1 MEIDPQLLDTVFRLG
16 SAALV
21 GACIGLNRD
30 LMNKPI
36 GTRTLGLV
44 SVGAAVISLAAI
56 EFQEMAGHP
65 DAMSRVLQ
73 GIIQGVLTGIG
84 FIGAGVILRDPA
96 HQHVQGLTT
105 AASVWV
111 TAALGVAC
119 ALAAWRI
126 VAVGVVIVLVLLVL
140 IPWLEARLSGQKR
153 E

>member
-1 MEIDPQLLDTVFRLG
+1 MESHLLDTIFRLG

-21 GACIGLNRD
+21 GVCIGLNRD
-30 LMNKPI
+30 LMNKPL
-36 GTRTLGLV
+36 GMRTLGLV
-44 SVGAAVISLAAI
+44 AVGAAVISLAAMEVEGI
-56 EFQEMAGHP
+56 AGYP
-65 DAMSRVLQ
+65 DAVSRVLQ

-84 FIGAGVILRDPA
+84 FIGAGVILRDPDS
-96 HQHVQGLTT
+96 HHVEGITT

-140 IPWLEARLSGQKR
+140 IAWLEKRMSGIKGP
-153 E
+153 